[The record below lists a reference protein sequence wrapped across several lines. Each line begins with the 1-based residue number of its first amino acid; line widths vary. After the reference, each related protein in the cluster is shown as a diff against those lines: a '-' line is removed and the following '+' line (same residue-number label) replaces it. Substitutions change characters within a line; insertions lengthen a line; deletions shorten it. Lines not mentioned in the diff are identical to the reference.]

1 MPRVFSSF
9 TLPIDASFASILG
22 LDGATVISLVPLSNS
37 VNYLGVRPGSTGTA
51 VRLQALGSDTNI
63 GLRIDTKGTGKFT
76 IGVDEVL
83 TTATSGVAD
92 VNSRVQVALEGSL
105 VATRRQINF
114 TTGTDTTFSIADDAG
129 NERVDVEINSTSREW
144 FSVSRLASD
153 GTTTSATNSDTGLSF
168 SIGSSEAWSFTFQAF
183 TKCSTAN
190 GHKWG
195 LDVPTGATIEAV
207 IRGSRAT
214 AAAIISDSITSDD
227 AQSTTFGTGTYTSGG
242 YIEVVGTVLNST
254 TSGSVKLRYASATAG
269 DTTTI
274 KAGSFV
280 EATRIS

>member
-63 GLRIDTKGTGKFT
+63 GLT